1 VRESGRCGM
10 SGDAI
15 DKLVD
20 RLGRDRERLE
30 TERDALLAAMHRAAE
45 ALDAYSDVND
55 GQDGPTPNT
64 AMAALQ
70 EIDAVLAK
78 AEGKP
83 R

>member
-1 VRESGRCGM
+1 MKPVPIALDYYGL
-10 SGDAI
+10 
-15 DKLVD
+15 LVQHEVL
-20 RLGRDRERLE
+20 RGERV
-30 TERDALLAAMHRAAE
+30 DLLAALHLAAD

-70 EIDAVLAK
+70 EIDAVIAK